1 MKTKTK
7 KPARKINANTRALL
21 IAYINAVLADLDGK
35 LPRRVRLDHHTLELY
50 QIVPL
55 TTLNDFS
62 LIKIMDVLKPML
74 KGLKQNS

>member
-1 MKTKTK
+1 MKTRTK
-7 KPARKINANTRALL
+7 KPERNIDANSRALL

-35 LPRRVRLDHHTLELY
+35 LPRRVRLDHNTLELY

-62 LIKIMDVLKPML
+62 LIKILDVMKPML
-74 KGLKQNS
+74 RELRRKA